1 MWEDDGSSDFGRQAN
16 GDSNG
21 SESTGAL
28 DLGHSELMYGT
39 FMDPAAAWAGQYD
52 LNQLQH
58 QHQHLQYQHQHQQS
72 LQFSVGHSSEQDE
85 AARAAAGIEGSAM
98 IQAGI
103 IEDQEAAAAAA
114 ASGPHQLR
122 LQVQQQQQRQQQLPS
137 VPELASWWGSNANGR
152 QAAATSSG
160 AASTSVWAPDQQ
172 HQQLANQPSETV
184 SEREFII
191 VRKAKASINWDGSPV
206 ADASVVYECR
216 ICGRQCRWRSSIS
229 VHVRTHTGRK
239 PYQCRVCHHRF
250 ADSSTRKKHE
260 KKTHGCIIPGTKKA
274 AGFDGQMP
282 TAGAATDASGLQLQ
296 HPPEPSN
303 LTCHLC
309 FAMLPNETE
318 LTKHLYEYHNHL
330 SPSDFGAPVGAA
342 DEIPVL
348 VTPVRRVP
356 VRQPEPSVYQHQLQH
371 QHQVQV
377 ASQSVWPEFDEPTQ
391 LSQSQLMHR
400 QQQQHQQQQSMGIPL
415 PAVQQ
420 SVRDREI
427 DQNIGAA
434 MDQKCD
440 QEQLQ
445 QEAQQQQQQQEDGQ
459 DLLYPY
465 EIGCLGRDLHG
476 IESILDDGRL
486 GNYHQHLDFDKLDW

>member
-216 ICGRQCRWRSSIS
+216 ICGRQCAGAPALACTCA
-229 VHVRTHTGRK
+229 RTQAASRTSAASATTDLPTAAPGR
-239 PYQCRVCHHRF
+239 
-250 ADSSTRKKHE
+250 STRRRL
-260 KKTHGCIIPGTKKA
+260 TA
-274 AGFDGQMP
+274 ASYRAPRRLPDSMAKCRQRARRPM
-282 TAGAATDASGLQLQ
+282 LQDCSCSTRQ
-296 HPPEPSN
+296 
-303 LTCHLC
+303 
-309 FAMLPNETE
+309 
-318 LTKHLYEYHNHL
+318 
-330 SPSDFGAPVGAA
+330 SPA
-342 DEIPVL
+342 I
-348 VTPVRRVP
+348 
-356 VRQPEPSVYQHQLQH
+356 
-371 QHQVQV
+371 
-377 ASQSVWPEFDEPTQ
+377 
-391 LSQSQLMHR
+391 
-400 QQQQHQQQQSMGIPL
+400 
-415 PAVQQ
+415 
-420 SVRDREI
+420 
-427 DQNIGAA
+427 
-434 MDQKCD
+434 
-440 QEQLQ
+440 
-445 QEAQQQQQQQEDGQ
+445 
-459 DLLYPY
+459 
-465 EIGCLGRDLHG
+465 
-476 IESILDDGRL
+476 
-486 GNYHQHLDFDKLDW
+486 